1 MSNSFFTV
9 GSDQTLTA
17 ALSGERIETAPTSI
31 SASIKSSVPLSLD
44 PATGQVTAQQNQSTN
59 TADNTIITSESGSAR
74 AVATLPTDLIQF
86 KGMTIRVDQM
96 EKMGLMQKTASGNY
110 EMVPES
116 DKAAPAQQE
125 QAAEPADVHD
135 AFELNNAEA
144 DSSNQFIP
152 ASLSDNPAVM
162 NSITTRAMD
171 AAITGDFKST
181 IAAFSQSTG
190 QSPTEAAASIDGAT
204 KGFQQAADRYMSSV
218 IKMPSEDLPAFYEY
232 CRTQQPQE
240 LRSAIDQIVNRNSFR
255 SLGKMV
261 NGFAK
266 ANPPSPAA
274 LTKAGY
280 QVTMGSDGQALIT
293 IQGKQISVISAAR
306 AGLI

>member
-1 MSNSFFTV
+1 MSNSFYTI
-9 GSDQTLTA
+9 GSEQTLTA

-31 SASIKSSVPLSLD
+31 SSTNRSSTPLSLD
-44 PATGQVTAQQNQSTN
+44 PTTGEVTAQNNQATN

-74 AVATLPTDLIQF
+74 AVASLPTDLIKYQ
-86 KGMTIRVDQM
+86 GMTIRVDQM
-96 EKMGLMQKTASGNY
+96 EKMGLMHKTASGNY

-116 DKAAPAQQE
+116 DKATPAQE

-135 AFELNNAEA
+135 AFELNDAEA

-171 AAITGDFKST
+171 AAVSGDFKST

-232 CRTQQPQE
+232 CRTQQPQK

-266 ANPPSPAA
+266 ATAPSPAA

-280 QVTMGSDGQALIT
+280 KVTLGSDGQPLVT
-293 IQGKQISVISAAR
+293 IGGKQISVISAAR